1 MISME
6 RFGGKVALVTGG
18 GGDVAHATCKRLL
31 EEGANIVLTS
41 YSQDNLETN
50 VQRLAEEGFSKDRM
64 RWITGNV
71 CSLEDCEKV
80 ANFAVKEFGRI
91 DILVAAAGI
100 IRHNPIDEMSEMDWQ
115 DVIDINLTGVFHSV
129 KSVVGVMKEQKYGR
143 IVLISSIG
151 GRTGRPGVGVN
162 YAAAKAG
169 LVGMTQSLGYE
180 LGPWNITVNSV
191 APGPLKGKMFASM
204 KPDSIEKLQAGVRI
218 PRLGEPSDISAAI
231 AYLASDDASWTTG
244 EILDVN
250 GGLQY

>member
-1 MISME
+1 ME
-6 RFGGKVALVTGG
+6 RFEGKVALVTGG
-18 GGDVAHATCKRLL
+18 GGDVAYATCKRLL

-71 CSLEDCEKV
+71 CSLKDCEKV
-80 ANFAVKEFGRI
+80 ANFAIKEFGRI

-169 LVGMTQSLGYE
+169 LWYD
-180 LGPWNITVNSV
+180 TVT
-191 APGPLKGKMFASM
+191 
-204 KPDSIEKLQAGVRI
+204 RI
-218 PRLGEPSDISAAI
+218 
-231 AYLASDDASWTTG
+231 
-244 EILDVN
+244 
-250 GGLQY
+250 